1 MQPSEAGTRTT
12 QKEDKRFRLTDV
24 ISVSVGH
31 LIHDIYSSFL
41 APLLPLL
48 IEKFSLSYALAG
60 LLNVIQRLPALINPF
75 VGIVADRV
83 AVRYFLILAPAL
95 TSVSMSL
102 LGVAPHYIVLVVLL
116 FVMGIGSTLFHVPA
130 PVMIKRVAGE
140 RTGAGMSFYMFG
152 GELARTVG
160 PLVILGAVSLWG
172 LEGTWRLIPFGLFA
186 SFLLYLRIHNIR
198 ISEELMVNRK
208 SSGFRT
214 TFYKLLPFFLVLTA
228 FTFFRSLMKAG
239 LTTFLPTYLTAKGS
253 SLWVGGISLSIV
265 QLSGA
270 AGTFLGGSISDKIGR
285 KRTLMIISVL
295 SPLCMWIFTLSKGI
309 YIIPVLILIGFL
321 IIAQAP
327 VLLALVQDLNSEHPS
342 FVNGVYMTINFIVGA
357 IAVVLVGLLGDW
369 IGLDWTYKLSA
380 LLGLISIPFIRK
392 LPEKTQ

>member
-1 MQPSEAGTRTT
+1 METG
-12 QKEDKRFRLTDV
+12 QKELEKQGKRFRLADV

-60 LLNVIQRLPALINPF
+60 LLNVIQRLPALFNPF
-75 VGIVADRV
+75 VGMVADRL

-102 LGVAPHYIVLVVLL
+102 LGIAPHYIVLVILL

-130 PVMIKRVAGE
+130 PVMIKRVSGE

-160 PLVILGAVSLWG
+160 PLTILGAVSLWG

-186 SFLLYLRIHNIR
+186 SFLLYLRIRDIR
-198 ISEELMVNRK
+198 ISEELKSRRK
-208 SSGFRT
+208 SRGFRS
-214 TFYKLLPFFLVLTA
+214 TFYKLIPFFLVLTA
-228 FTFFRSLMKAG
+228 FTFFRALMKAG

-253 SLWVGGISLSIV
+253 SIWMGGISLSIV

-295 SPLCMWIFTLSKGI
+295 SPLCMWIFTISEGI
-309 YIIPVLILIGFL
+309 YVIPVLILIGFL
-321 IIAQAP
+321 IIAPAP
-327 VLLALVQDLNSEHPS
+327 VLLALVQDLNSAHPS
-342 FVNGVYMTINFIVGA
+342 FVNGVYMTINFLVGA
-357 IAVVLVGLLGDW
+357 IAVVLVGVLGDW
-369 IGLDWTYKLSA
+369 IGLDWTYKISAIMAVLSV
-380 LLGLISIPFIRK
+380 PFILK
-392 LPEKTQ
+392 LPEK